1 MKSILKLLHPIKPYL
16 TEELNLKFFND
27 SEMLISSRWPK
38 KFKLDV
44 VDLSIEQ
51 LIDIITALRAYRV
64 KNKVSFKN
72 TLNIHIKSNN
82 FKYIELVKK
91 NDFLLQHIGKLNEI
105 IYVNDN
111 KSLEDNLDYIQ
122 TEKFILGI
130 EKQSNNL
137 DENQIKLLIEQRSKA
152 EEDLTK
158 IEKLLSNVSFLN
170 KAPKEVIVKNENLKK
185 QFLTKIKEI
194 NEIISN

>member
-1 MKSILKLLHPIKPYL
+1 
-16 TEELNLKFFND
+16 
-27 SEMLISSRWPK
+27 MLITSNWPK

-51 LIDIITALRAYRV
+51 MIDIITGLRAYRV

-72 TLNIHIKSNN
+72 TLKISIKSNN
-82 FKYIELVKK
+82 LKYIELVKK
-91 NDFLLQHIGKLNEI
+91 NEFLLQYIGKLNEI
-105 IYVNDN
+105 IYVNEN
-111 KSLEDNLDYIQ
+111 KFLEDNLDYIQ

-152 EEDLTK
+152 EEDLAK
-158 IEKLLSNVSFLN
+158 IEKLLSNVSFLA
-170 KAPKEVIVKNENLKK
+170 KAPKVVIVKNENLKK

>member
-1 MKSILKLLHPIKPYL
+1 MLVFNLNNVWKVDISYIINIVAHFAFNLYYL
-16 TEELNLKFFND
+16 IGCCL
-27 SEMLISSRWPK
+27 
-38 KFKLDV
+38 
-44 VDLSIEQ
+44 
-51 LIDIITALRAYRV
+51 DIIKKDYL
-64 KNKVSFKN
+64 
-72 TLNIHIKSNN
+72 
-82 FKYIELVKK
+82 KYIDVELKS
-91 NDFLLQHIGKLNEI
+91 FRAFWHAKLNEI

-111 KSLEDNLDYIQ
+111 KFLEDNLDYIQ

-158 IEKLLSNVSFLN
+158 IEKLLSNVSFLD

>member
-1 MKSILKLLHPIKPYL
+1 M
-16 TEELNLKFFND
+16 
-27 SEMLISSRWPK
+27 
-38 KFKLDV
+38 
-44 VDLSIEQ
+44 
-51 LIDIITALRAYRV
+51 IDIITALRAYRV

-72 TLNIHIKSNN
+72 TLKIYIKSNN
-82 FKYIELVKK
+82 LKYIELVKK
-91 NDFLLQHIGKLNEI
+91 NEFLLQYIGKLNEI

-111 KSLEDNLDYIQ
+111 KFIEDNLHYIQ

-137 DENQIKLLIEQRSKA
+137 DENQIKLLNEQRSKA

-158 IEKLLSNVSFLN
+158 IEKLLSNVSFLD
-170 KAPKEVIVKNENLKK
+170 KAPKEIIVKNENLKK

-194 NEIISN
+194 NEIISS

>member
-1 MKSILKLLHPIKPYL
+1 M
-16 TEELNLKFFND
+16 
-27 SEMLISSRWPK
+27 
-38 KFKLDV
+38 
-44 VDLSIEQ
+44 
-51 LIDIITALRAYRV
+51 
-64 KNKVSFKN
+64 N

-82 FKYIELVKK
+82 LKYIELVKK
-91 NDFLLQHIGKLNEI
+91 NEFLLQYIGKLNEI

-111 KSLEDNLDYIQ
+111 KFLEDNLDYIQ

-158 IEKLLSNVSFLN
+158 IQKLLSNESFLD
-170 KAPKEVIVKNENLKK
+170 KAPKDVIEKNENLKK

>member
-27 SEMLISSRWPK
+27 SEMLISSSWPK
-38 KFKLDV
+38 KIKLEV

-72 TLNIHIKSNN
+72 TLKIHIKSNN
-82 FKYIELVKK
+82 LKYIELVKK
-91 NDFLLQHIGKLNEI
+91 NEFLLQYIGKLNEI

-111 KSLEDNLDYIQ
+111 KFLEDNLDFIQ

-158 IEKLLSNVSFLN
+158 IEKLLSNVSFLD

>member
-1 MKSILKLLHPIKPYL
+1 
-16 TEELNLKFFND
+16 
-27 SEMLISSRWPK
+27 MLITSSWPK

-72 TLNIHIKSNN
+72 TLKIHIKSNN
-82 FKYIELVKK
+82 LKYIELVKK

-111 KSLEDNLDYIQ
+111 KFLEDNLDYIQ

-158 IEKLLSNVSFLN
+158 IEKLLSNASFLD
-170 KAPKEVIVKNENLKK
+170 KAPKEIIVKNENLKK

>member
-1 MKSILKLLHPIKPYL
+1 
-16 TEELNLKFFND
+16 
-27 SEMLISSRWPK
+27 MLITSSWPK
-38 KFKLDV
+38 NFKLNV

-51 LIDIITALRAYRV
+51 LINIITALRAYRV

-72 TLNIHIKSNN
+72 TLKIHIKSNN
-82 FKYIELVKK
+82 LKYIELVKK
-91 NDFLLQHIGKLNEI
+91 NEFLLQYIGKLNEF
-105 IYVNDN
+105 IYVDDN
-111 KSLEDNLDYIQ
+111 KFLEDNLDYIQ

-130 EKQSNNL
+130 EKQSDNL

-158 IEKLLSNVSFLN
+158 IEKLLSNVSFLD

>member
-1 MKSILKLLHPIKPYL
+1 M
-16 TEELNLKFFND
+16 
-27 SEMLISSRWPK
+27 
-38 KFKLDV
+38 
-44 VDLSIEQ
+44 
-51 LIDIITALRAYRV
+51 
-64 KNKVSFKN
+64 
-72 TLNIHIKSNN
+72 
-82 FKYIELVKK
+82 KYIELVKK
-91 NDFLLQHIGKLNEI
+91 NEFLIQYIGKLNEI

-111 KSLEDNLDYIQ
+111 NFSEDNLYYIQ

-130 EKQSNNL
+130 EKQSNTL

-158 IEKLLSNVSFLN
+158 IEKLLSNVSFLD

-194 NEIISN
+194 NEIISY

>member
-1 MKSILKLLHPIKPYL
+1 M
-16 TEELNLKFFND
+16 
-27 SEMLISSRWPK
+27 
-38 KFKLDV
+38 
-44 VDLSIEQ
+44 
-51 LIDIITALRAYRV
+51 
-64 KNKVSFKN
+64 
-72 TLNIHIKSNN
+72 
-82 FKYIELVKK
+82 KYIELVKK
-91 NDFLLQHIGKLNEI
+91 NQFLLQYIGKLNEI
-105 IYVNDN
+105 SYLNDD
-111 KSLEDNLDYIQ
+111 KFPKDNLDFIQ

-137 DENQIKLLIEQRSKA
+137 DENQIKLLIEQRSNA

-158 IEKLLSNVSFLN
+158 IQKLLSNASFLD

>member
-1 MKSILKLLHPIKPYL
+1 MNKL
-16 TEELNLKFFND
+16 
-27 SEMLISSRWPK
+27 
-38 KFKLDV
+38 
-44 VDLSIEQ
+44 
-51 LIDIITALRAYRV
+51 YRV
-64 KNKVSFKN
+64 KDSK
-72 TLNIHIKSNN
+72 ID
-82 FKYIELVKK
+82 KK
-91 NDFLLQHIGKLNEI
+91 GLYAKKDIAPGTRIIQYIGKLNEI

-111 KSLEDNLDYIQ
+111 KFLEDNLDYIQ

-137 DENQIKLLIEQRSKA
+137 DENQIKLLIEQRSKV

>member
-1 MKSILKLLHPIKPYL
+1 M
-16 TEELNLKFFND
+16 
-27 SEMLISSRWPK
+27 
-38 KFKLDV
+38 
-44 VDLSIEQ
+44 
-51 LIDIITALRAYRV
+51 
-64 KNKVSFKN
+64 
-72 TLNIHIKSNN
+72 
-82 FKYIELVKK
+82 KYIELVKK
-91 NDFLLQHIGKLNEI
+91 NDFLLQYIGKLNEI

-111 KSLEDNLDYIQ
+111 KFLEDNLDYIQ

-158 IEKLLSNVSFLN
+158 IDKLLSNASFLD
-170 KAPKEVIVKNENLKK
+170 KAPKKVILKNENLKK